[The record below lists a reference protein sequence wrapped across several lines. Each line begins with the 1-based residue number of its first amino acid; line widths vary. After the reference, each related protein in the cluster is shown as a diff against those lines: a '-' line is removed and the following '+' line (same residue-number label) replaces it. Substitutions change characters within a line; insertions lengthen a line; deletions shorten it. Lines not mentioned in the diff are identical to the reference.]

1 MSATAIGRTVSL
13 LAALFT
19 ASASASAQDTA
30 VTARPDSIMLADSL
44 APDSAR
50 ARDRGPDSLTVALGS
65 RRYATGGARQLLL
78 GKHYRALWN
87 ARLRV
92 EVLDLGAVAGGL
104 TGGG

>member
-50 ARDRGPDSLTVALGS
+50 ARDRGPDSLTVLPVRNQDIVKCLVDRDA
-65 RRYATGGARQLLL
+65 ARMAARISAFR
-78 GKHYRALWN
+78 HYPFR
-87 ARLRV
+87 
-92 EVLDLGAVAGGL
+92 
-104 TGGG
+104 